1 MIAMRSRRRSAWLV
15 LGLLLPAILAIASG
29 CAGADA
35 PASNQATDI
44 NRLWWVMLAIATLV
58 AVVVVVLLFVAL
70 FRRPSNATAT
80 AGPAERTG
88 QERRW
93 NTFTFVGGGVVP
105 AIILT
110 AIFGYSLVVMRNNQS
125 HGEPDLVVNITAR
138 QFDYTFSY
146 VGHPIQEQ
154 DVLHLPANRRIK
166 LELTSDDVIH
176 SFWVPE
182 LQGKMDMFQGRTTT
196 LWIEDAKPGLYDS
209 RCAEFCGLK
218 HAIMHLPIQVQPP
231 AEFDEWLEGQSP

>member
-1 MIAMRSRRRSAWLV
+1 
-15 LGLLLPAILAIASG
+15 
-29 CAGADA
+29 
-35 PASNQATDI
+35 
-44 NRLWWVMLAIATLV
+44 MLAIAT
-58 AVVVVVLLFVAL
+58 VVGAIVVVLLFVAL
-70 FRRPSNATAT
+70 FRRPANGGVSNTAD
-80 AGPAERTG
+80 G
-88 QERRW
+88 QARRERRW
-93 NTFTFVGGGVVP
+93 TTFTFLGGGVVP

-110 AIFGYSLVVMRNNQS
+110 AVFGYSLVVMRNNQS
-125 HGEPDLVVNITAR
+125 NREPDLVVNITAR

-146 VGHPIQEQ
+146 VGHPVQEQ
-154 DVLHLPANRRIK
+154 DVLHLPAERRIK

-196 LWIEDAKPGLYDS
+196 LWIEDAKPGSYDS

-231 AEFDEWLEGQSP
+231 AEFDEWLEGQAP